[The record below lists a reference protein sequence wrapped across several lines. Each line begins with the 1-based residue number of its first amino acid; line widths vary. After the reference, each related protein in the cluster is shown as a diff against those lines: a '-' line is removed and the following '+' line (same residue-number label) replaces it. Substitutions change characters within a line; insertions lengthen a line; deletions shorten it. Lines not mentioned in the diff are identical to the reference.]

1 MPRHKT
7 GQKKKIQVM
16 VDQEVFDIYED
27 MAQLTGR
34 SLSATAADV
43 LVEAA
48 PAISKMARI
57 IETLDADVTGG
68 IRDLADFVYQA
79 AQEAKQLGMEF
90 EQEAKRRN

>member
-1 MPRHKT
+1 MARHKT
-7 GQKKKIQVM
+7 RQKKKIQVM

-43 LVEAA
+43 LVEAS

-57 IETLDADVTGG
+57 IETLDVDVTGG

-90 EQEAKRRN
+90 EQEAERRS